1 VVVQSLAIWL
11 RKTRNGQGLKAK
23 IRILCSLASPT
34 TLMWLLNLRL
44 KPRGFLC
51 LMVCVLQLSMALIP
65 PEIPRSK
72 NQRL

>member
-1 VVVQSLAIWL
+1 MVRVF
-11 RKTRNGQGLKAK
+11 KAK
-23 IRILCSLASPT
+23 IGILRNLASPT

-44 KPRGFLC
+44 KHKGFLC

-72 NQRL
+72 NRRL